1 MSVPIDEAHAEV
13 KRSTRLRRRVWVGLS
28 CALTA
33 AIVLGGAGLFWM
45 ARPERIRLQVQATLQ
60 QLFRGT
66 VAVQA
71 AELTW
76 FGDVRLV
83 GVQVFEAGGADSESP
98 MGSASARASSA
109 GDLPPDGGEARPV
122 FSCAVVELR
131 PDWLKLIGG
140 TTVVTSVTAIA
151 PRCIIA
157 RDADTGRTNLA
168 DLLRISRSREWR
180 TASAPRVEL
189 RNASVEVIERRADGH
204 RAVEQLDLT
213 IRGRP
218 ADNNPYAYD
227 VVWRR
232 DGGDEASGHAR
243 IDLDQLRIHNVR
255 GGLPWM
261 SLEGV
266 LIALNARYAEAGSL
280 GELLGL
286 EGAIRARDFTIE
298 LLPARA
304 TESRA
309 TLELSNASLS
319 IPVSRTDQPL
329 PRRDRYV
336 RFEQVYGT
344 VDFAADGLQATFRG
358 RFHGSPCQASATL
371 RGALGEAASLDD
383 VDLTASVVVEGIALP
398 RRDAEAPIGERRFVE
413 RWAQLGRFYDR
424 FDPRGVVDVEVE
436 VSKPRGDDEPL
447 KVSRWAVVARSAE
460 AVPAAFPYRVTDITG
475 MIEATAEGVLLRDLR
490 GVHESGVITLNG
502 GLDRAARCSAGELT
516 ITGRGAPIDAELCD
530 AIPARFQCL
539 CDRFSPV
546 GTLDADIRL
555 SRAECIAGEPAPW
568 EISGAVRPVDIAM
581 RFSEFPY
588 PVEHLRGTLQ
598 LDPHGIQLEGMV
610 GRSGEGTIRLEG
622 NAAFD
627 EQRALSILALEIAA
641 EDIAIDAALL
651 NALPRETAQS
661 LAAWQPQGNVDI
673 WTTITQRS
681 RGDAV
686 QQESLVRLKGAAV
699 MIPDSAIQLRDLNGT
714 LRIDESQ
721 LTLEGV
727 TGEWL
732 ETPFEASGRL
742 GRPWGRSAVEMV
754 LRASDL
760 RLTEEVRAALPARW
774 RAGLADW
781 QVEGGVGVEVE
792 LHRAADGDVDW
803 AGAVRLHGASVQHG
817 VMPRPL
823 EGVRGTVHI
832 DAKGV
837 RAESLDAVVGDS
849 EVSLSFAW
857 SNEGPEQRG
866 RLTLSAANLEVE
878 PWIRALPSERGRVEW
893 EQLGLTGR
901 ADVELDRF
909 DFSVVSG
916 RPWQWSFEG
925 RAGIRELGFLGAPTV
940 RRMAGDVSA
949 RGSSGGDATGPTVHG
964 EISAARLEVLGHRVD
979 DVSGVWSYRR
989 TVEGERRLLLEGMRG
1004 RCYEGRVTADLGLES
1019 QATRTRYAL
1028 ALVLHQLNLDRVRA
1042 PSRVVGADESESA
1055 SHGQVDLRLNLSGT
1069 LGDAR
1074 TREGEGRVEIH
1085 DARLY
1090 RMPLILA
1097 ILNVLRLSMP
1107 PEQAFNQAAAG
1118 FLVMG
1123 QRVELQDV
1131 VLRGPTLA
1139 LEGEGWLSLPDLGIS
1154 LNMVSV
1160 AARSW
1165 ARVPGLTDFM
1175 ERASRE
1181 IVELHITGPLFG
1193 PTVRA
1198 RALPGVTDEFKRL
1211 FQRKK
1216 PRKANE
1222 SS

>member
-1 MSVPIDEAHAEV
+1 MPIGEATSEV
-13 KRSTRLRRRVWVGLS
+13 KKSTRLRRRVWIGSL
-28 CALTA
+28 CALAA
-33 AIVLGGAGLFWM
+33 AIVLGGAGLYWV
-45 ARPERIRLQVQATLQ
+45 ARPERIRLQVQAALQ
-60 QLFRGT
+60 QLFRGS

-83 GVQVFEAGGADSESP
+83 GVQVFEAAGAGTDSLADPAS
-98 MGSASARASSA
+98 SQASAA
-109 GDLPPDGGEARPV
+109 GDLSSRGSAGRTV
-122 FSCAVVELR
+122 FSCPVVELR

-140 TTVVTSVTAIA
+140 TTVVTSVTAVA
-151 PRCIIA
+151 PRCVIA

-180 TASAPRVEL
+180 TSSAPRVEL
-189 RNASVEVIERRADGH
+189 RSASVEVIERRAEGL
-204 RAVEQLDLT
+204 RTVEQLDLT
-213 IRGRP
+213 IRGKP

-227 VVWRR
+227 VAWRR

-280 GELLGL
+280 GDLLGL

-304 TESRA
+304 ADSRA

-344 VDFAADGLQATFRG
+344 VDFAADGLQASFRG

-371 RGALGEAASLDD
+371 RGTLGEAASLDD
-383 VDLTASVVVEGIALP
+383 VDLTATVVVEGIALP

-424 FDPRGVVDVEVE
+424 FDPRGIVDVEVE

-475 MIEATAEGVLLRDLR
+475 MIEATSAGVTLRDLR
-490 GVHESGVITLNG
+490 GVHEGGVITLNG
-502 GLDRAARCSAGELT
+502 GLDRASRCSAGELT
-516 ITGRGAPIDAELCD
+516 ITGRRAPIDAELCD

-555 SRAECIAGEPAPW
+555 SRAECIDGVPAAW
-568 EISGAVRPVDIAM
+568 EIRGEVRPLEIAM
-581 RFSEFPY
+581 RYSGFPY
-588 PVEHLRGTLQ
+588 PVEHLSGTLQ

-627 EQRALSILALEIAA
+627 EQRALSVLALEIAA

-651 NALPRETAQS
+651 NALPQETAKS
-661 LAAWQPQGNVDI
+661 LAPWRPHGHVDI
-673 WTTITQRS
+673 WTTITQRA

-686 QQESLVRLKGAAV
+686 RQESLVRLKGAAV
-699 MIPDSAIQLRDLNGT
+699 TIPDSDIQLHELNGT
-714 LRIDESQ
+714 LRIDDAQ
-721 LTLEGV
+721 LLLEGV

-732 ETPFEASGRL
+732 ETPFEARGQL
-742 GRPWGRSAVEMV
+742 GRPWGRSAFELT
-754 LRASDL
+754 LRANDV
-760 RLTEEVRAALPARW
+760 RLTREVRAALPAGW
-774 RAGLADW
+774 RTGLAGW
-781 QVEGGVGVEVE
+781 QIDGGVGVDVA
-792 LHRAADGDVDW
+792 LRRAADGAVDW
-803 AGAVRLHGASVQHG
+803 AGAVQLHGASVQHDG
-817 VMPRPL
+817 MPRAV
-823 EGVRGTVHI
+823 ENVRGTVHV
-832 DAKGV
+832 DSKGA
-837 RAESLDAVVGDS
+837 RAEDLDAVVGDS
-849 EVSLSFAW
+849 ELSFSFIW
-857 SNEGPEQRG
+857 SNDGPEQRG
-866 RLTLSAANLEVE
+866 RLTLSARNLEVE
-878 PWIRALPSERGRVEW
+878 PWIRALPSERGRAEW

-901 ADVELDRF
+901 ADVALNRF
-909 DFSVVSG
+909 DFSAVAG
-916 RPWQWSFEG
+916 QPWQWSFEG
-925 RAGIRELGFLGAPTV
+925 QAGIRELGFLGAPTV
-940 RRMAGDVSA
+940 RRMAGEVTA
-949 RGSSGGDATGPTVHG
+949 RGSSGADATGPALHG
-964 EISAARLEVLGHRVD
+964 EISTARMEVLGHRID

-989 TVEGERRLLLEGMRG
+989 TVDGERRLLLEGMRG

-1019 QATRTRYAL
+1019 RGTRTRYAL
-1028 ALVLHQLNLDRVRA
+1028 ALVLHQLNLDQVRA
-1042 PSRVVGADESESA
+1042 PSRAVGADESESA
-1055 SHGQVDLRLNLSGT
+1055 SHGQIDLRLNLSGT
-1069 LGDAR
+1069 LGDVR

-1107 PEQAFNQAAAG
+1107 PEQAFNHVAAG

-1123 QRVELQDV
+1123 QRVDLHDV

-1165 ARVPGLTDFM
+1165 ARVPGLTDFV
-1175 ERASRE
+1175 ERATRE
-1181 IVELHITGPLFG
+1181 IVELQITGPLFG

-1216 PRKANE
+1216 PRKTDD